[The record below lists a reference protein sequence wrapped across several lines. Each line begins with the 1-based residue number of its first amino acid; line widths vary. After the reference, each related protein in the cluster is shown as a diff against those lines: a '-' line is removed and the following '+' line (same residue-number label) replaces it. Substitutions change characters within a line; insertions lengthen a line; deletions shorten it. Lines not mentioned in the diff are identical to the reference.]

1 MNEVVLQFV
10 RLALEILS
18 DRILTIIVLV
28 LCFALAWYTVTNPD
42 IIRLGTTMLF
52 SIFSYLLIKNKEGRQ
67 DGIPRQ
73 EG

>member
-10 RLALEILS
+10 RLALQILS
-18 DRILTIIVLV
+18 DRLLTIIVLV
-28 LCFALAWYTVTNPD
+28 LCFTLAWYTVTHPD
-42 IIRLGTTMLF
+42 LIRLGTTMLF
-52 SIFSYLLIKNKEGRQ
+52 SVFSYLLIKNKEGKQ